1 MLRFNHHFPPEQI
14 HAWAKQFQE
23 TDRAILW
30 AIRGLAPLVLVLW
43 YQKYAKDNPS
53 YDLSSPVSTAQL
65 EQVLPDREVLTQALA
80 AFSTVKPVTIKAL
93 LPAVL
98 QHLSQV
104 LKATYASKSR
114 AELKVL
120 LPREIAEAQVLIP
133 AAVRAVCPTLQ
144 TIPLVK
150 AKNQA
155 SNQWV
160 AWMQGFICVLTL
172 ATIFYFLLIKA

>member
-14 HAWAKQFQE
+14 QAWAKQFRE
-23 TDRAILW
+23 TDRAMLW
-30 AIRGLAPLVLVLW
+30 AIQGLAPLVLVLW

-53 YDLSSPVSTAQL
+53 FDLSSPVSATQL

-80 AFSTVKPVTIKAL
+80 AFSTVKPITIETL
-93 LPAVL
+93 LPSVL

-104 LKATYASKSR
+104 LNITYAVKSR

-133 AAVRAVCPTLQ
+133 ATIRAVCPTLH

-150 AKNQA
+150 SLT

-160 AWMQGFICVLTL
+160 TWMQGFIGLLTL
-172 ATIFYFLLIKA
+172 ATIFYYLLIKA